1 MGTAA
6 TTGKGIGNLPLEL
19 TSFVDREEQLTQATG
34 QLATSRLVTLIG
46 MGGVGKT
53 RLAVRVA
60 RDVRAEFDDGAWL
73 VRLDLLE
80 DPAVLAQA
88 VAGTLGLREP
98 SARPALDLLAEYLS
112 DRRLLLLLDNCEHL
126 LDACAALAQP
136 RAPRD
141 PRRSCGVRPAPV
153 GPRGGRT
160 RP

>member
-6 TTGKGIGNLPLEL
+6 TTRKEIGNLPLEL
-19 TSFVDREEQLTQATG
+19 TSFVDREEQLAEASG

-80 DPAVLAQA
+80 DPAMLAQA

-112 DRRLLLLLDNCEHL
+112 DRRLLLLLDNCGH
-126 LDACAALAQP
+126 LDACAALA
-136 RAPRD
+136 
-141 PRRSCGVRPAPV
+141 VRLLESSPDLQILVTSREPSGNVEAV
-153 GPRGGRT
+153 VS
-160 RP
+160 